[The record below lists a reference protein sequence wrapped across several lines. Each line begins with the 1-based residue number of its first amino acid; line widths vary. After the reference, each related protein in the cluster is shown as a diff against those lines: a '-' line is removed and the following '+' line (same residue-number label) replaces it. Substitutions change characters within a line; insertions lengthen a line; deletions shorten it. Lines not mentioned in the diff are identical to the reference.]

1 MGPAS
6 RVFDHG
12 EGDYPPAM
20 ERRRAVSR
28 PDAPAVGA
36 IDSTNHR
43 CNTVGLK
50 ATLLTR
56 NRIAHADE
64 AFAEV
69 VVWKVPQ
76 PLPGSPHLYK
86 YRLAFV
92 DRGICVIRF
101 DNEAGK
107 GDHFHLGD
115 VETRYRFSSLDRL
128 FDDFDRAIR
137 RYKR

>member
-1 MGPAS
+1 M
-6 RVFDHG
+6 
-12 EGDYPPAM
+12 
-20 ERRRAVSR
+20 
-28 PDAPAVGA
+28 
-36 IDSTNHR
+36 
-43 CNTVGLK
+43 K

-76 PLPGSPHLYK
+76 PLPGSLHLYK

-92 DRGICVIRF
+92 VAGICVIRY

-107 GDHFHLGD
+107 GDHFHVGD
-115 VETRYRFSSLDRL
+115 VETRYRFSSLDEL
-128 FDDFDRAIR
+128 FADFDRAIR
-137 RYKR
+137 RYQVEDRNS